1 MGRDEGRSE
10 GQTGPS
16 ALVAFGTKYG
26 STSKVAEKIASS
38 LEASGVHASVLD
50 LRRGKRSGVDGY
62 DLVVIGS
69 CIIMDKWSK
78 GALEFLERN
87 RTAMSRK
94 KVALF
99 ACSGN
104 SYTNPEKISQ
114 YRKTYLDDVAARFGI
129 EGSVPKALFG
139 GEIDFRRYGPLTKA
153 IVRSVWRDTLNG
165 LREKGVDLS
174 KPFDFRDWDAIGRW
188 ADSLAKEAKA

>member
-1 MGRDEGRSE
+1 MGHEDGKSNGR
-10 GQTGPS
+10 TALR
-16 ALVAFGTKYG
+16 ALVAYGTKYG

-38 LEASGVHASVLD
+38 IEANGVDAIVLD
-50 LRRGKRSGVDGY
+50 LRKARRSGVEGFDM
-62 DLVVIGS
+62 VVVGS
-69 CIIMDKWSK
+69 SIIMDKWSK
-78 GALEFLERN
+78 SALEFLDRN
-87 RTAMSRK
+87 RDALSTK

-104 SYTNPEKISQ
+104 SYTNPEKIEQ
-114 YRKTYLDDVAARFGI
+114 YRKIYLDDVAARFGI
-129 EGSVPKALFG
+129 ASSAPKALFG

-188 ADSLAKEAKA
+188 AESLAKEVGE